1 MRCVV
6 VIVKVAVAEEPLL
19 GVTVAGEAA
28 QLAFDG
34 NPLQLILTAELNPD
48 ALPMVTVM
56 LALFPA
62 TTVEEVG
69 FSEMVKSEP
78 PPVNGTVCGLFGA
91 ESEIDRTPVLVPP
104 TVGVNVTLM
113 VQEDPAASVPE
124 QLLVCAK
131 LPVVEIAMPVTLA
144 VPELVSV
151 TGCEAL
157 VVFSGWFEKVSVV
170 GASVMAG
177 WGTPVPVI
185 KMICGLLGALSVKV
199 REPTLCPATLGV

>member
-6 VIVKVAVAEEPLL
+6 VIVKVVVTEDVPL
-19 GVTVAGEAA
+19 GVTLAGEAE
-28 QLAFDG
+28 QLAIAG
-34 NPLQLILTAELNPD
+34 NPLQLKFTAELNPD
-48 ALPMVTVM
+48 ALPTVTVM
-56 LALFPA
+56 LALLPA

-69 FSEMVKSEP
+69 FSEIVKSEP
-78 PPVNGTVCGLFGA
+78 PPVNETVCGLFGA
-91 ESEIDRTPVLVPP
+91 ESEIDRSPVLVPP
-104 TVGVNVTLM
+104 TVGVNVTLI
-113 VQEDPAASVPE
+113 VQEAPAASVPE

-131 LPVVEIAMPVTLA
+131 PPVVEMAIPVTLA

-151 TGCEAL
+151 TACEAL
-157 VVFSGWFEKVSVV
+157 VVFSGWFEKVNVV

-177 WGTPVPVI
+177 WGTPVPVN